1 MITHDFDDQAEIWT
15 GSNVK
20 RTNQKRLPRK
30 ANHPFYLMHHP
41 ENWELVCED
50 KKVFWLP
57 LLHKLNEAAG
67 INGVQSTKAGPDS
80 SLALAIA
87 RRAGNT
93 VIPME
98 LGYLTKY
105 PAQNGNYFCI
115 KFSKP
120 KVIGNRIISKLD
132 KKAYNDFRRM
142 LIKEGFIKPMDEDL
156 IGIYK
161 TEQESKI
168 NRLYQ
173 EQHLPHIKDQIE
185 KIQTDIKNADKA
197 LIIKGKK

>member
-1 MITHDFDDQAEIWT
+1 
-15 GSNVK
+15 
-20 RTNQKRLPRK
+20 
-30 ANHPFYLMHHP
+30 
-41 ENWELVCED
+41 
-50 KKVFWLP
+50 
-57 LLHKLNEAAG
+57 
-67 INGVQSTKAGPDS
+67 
-80 SLALAIA
+80 
-87 RRAGNT
+87 
-93 VIPME
+93 
-98 LGYLTKY
+98 
-105 PAQNGNYFCI
+105 NYFCI